1 MNLDRGSSMV
11 ISILGVR
18 GQFRLSQEGQTRER
32 ERQTRESERQT
43 REREKGQTREPR
55 LYIKTF
61 VVPSE
66 Q

>member
-18 GQFRLSQEGQTRER
+18 GRFRLSQEGQIREPKG
-32 ERQTRESERQT
+32 QTREL
-43 REREKGQTREPR
+43 EKGQTREPR
-55 LYIKTF
+55 LYVKTF